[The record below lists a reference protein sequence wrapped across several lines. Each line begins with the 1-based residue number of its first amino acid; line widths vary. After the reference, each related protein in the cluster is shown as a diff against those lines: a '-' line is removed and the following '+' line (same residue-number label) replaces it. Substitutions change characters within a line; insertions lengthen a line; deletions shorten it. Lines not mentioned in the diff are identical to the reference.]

1 MERSLYFSALA
12 LGVVAWVCSLLLAS
26 RQTSNPIQKMAEW
39 LPVPYRIAPVI
50 VLFIAFIAVIFK
62 HPPFADGQ
70 GLGCGLYLGCM
81 GALLTTW
88 AVARSWHEDEVEG
101 TDEARNAISAVMPF
115 AIGLVTVAIPLIW
128 LRNVVVDALF
138 GVAVGW
144 LASTLLLLAG
154 INAARSASR
163 FAGLTLAAGTG
174 FVSTL
179 CAVGAVG
186 ELGGNARVGNSL
198 VGVPWSAPL
207 LLLAAFMVFTLL
219 LCALPPTL
227 LRQLPGANL
236 LLRVSSSLKSESARQ
251 SAPAILR
258 WLIGSLLFMALG
270 TQFGHRIWAQPNIF
284 RLLGMGI
291 AASGLAWWMLAGQAR
306 SAANGGNGGWQR
318 MALPTLVMMAAG
330 MVAFQM
336 LSGVGVA
343 IMLLGAWLTMGMALI
358 GAQGSNAAPATAE
371 LSPASVL
378 TVPSELLRLLLFGT
392 LLLLYRLFQVRY
404 HDDLQNV
411 LLPDHYALLGF
422 IVGAATPAALA
433 QYQGSE
439 VRGQGSGEDLTPNT
453 EHRTPTTL
461 LRMLIAGVLLLFVP
475 ALLLMLFG
483 TKCLLC
489 LFFGLALATVIGD
502 GSGRGQGREETE
514 LEGFRSVPSEWLIG
528 LFALGM
534 GLAVAQWTAHV
545 LPVTLMARTDKTRL
559 LTYLTG
565 IVAALLFIG
574 SLAGRSRRSSETL
587 LKGGAK

>member
-1 MERSLYFSALA
+1 MTAGAGFVGR
-12 LGVVAWVCSLLLAS
+12 VV
-26 RQTSNPIQKMAEW
+26 
-39 LPVPYRIAPVI
+39 
-50 VLFIAFIAVIFK
+50 
-62 HPPFADGQ
+62 
-70 GLGCGLYLGCM
+70 CGL
-81 GALLTTW
+81 A
-88 AVARSWHEDEVEG
+88 
-101 TDEARNAISAVMPF
+101 
-115 AIGLVTVAIPLIW
+115 
-128 LRNVVVDALF
+128 
-138 GVAVGW
+138 
-144 LASTLLLLAG
+144 
-154 INAARSASR
+154 
-163 FAGLTLAAGTG
+163 
-174 FVSTL
+174 
-179 CAVGAVG
+179 AVG
-186 ELGGNARVGNSL
+186 EMGGNVRVGSGLGGCSL
-198 VGVPWSAPL
+198 ECPPSA
-207 LLLAAFMVFTLL
+207 AGGEYGVFTLL

-236 LLRVSSSLKSESARQ
+236 LLRVSSSLKGEAARQ

-258 WLIGSLLFMALG
+258 WLIGSLLFVGLG

-284 RLLGMGI
+284 RLLGMGL

-306 SAANGGNGGWQR
+306 TSANGYGNGGWQR

-358 GAQGSNAAPATAE
+358 GAQGSNAETVTAE
-371 LSPASVL
+371 LSPASAL
-378 TVPSELLRLLLFGT
+378 SVPSELLRLLLFGT

-433 QYQGSE
+433 QYQG
-439 VRGQGSGEDLTPNT
+439 GEEKEKRRKGEKETGKENSFLTPY
-453 EHRTPTTL
+453 PL
-461 LRMLIAGVLLLFVP
+461 SLIPLMRMLIVGVLLLFVP

-502 GSGRGQGREETE
+502 GSGWERRHEDRE
-514 LEGFRSVPSEWLIG
+514 LEGFRSVPGEWLIG

-565 IVAALLFIG
+565 TVALLLFV
-574 SLAGRSRRSSETL
+574 AGLLNRSRRTSDL
-587 LKGGAK
+587 LPKGGIR